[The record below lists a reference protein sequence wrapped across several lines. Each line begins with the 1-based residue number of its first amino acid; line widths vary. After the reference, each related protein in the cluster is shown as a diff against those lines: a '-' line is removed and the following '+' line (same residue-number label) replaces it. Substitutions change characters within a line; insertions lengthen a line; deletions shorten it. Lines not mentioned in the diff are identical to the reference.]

1 MTVLTCENVTVL
13 RGKTPVLQDVSL
25 DIPAGARIAFLGHN
39 GAGKSTLIKSIL
51 GLIRL
56 SGGHIQICGAA
67 PGSNAARAHVAY
79 LPEAVAFPNALTG
92 REILRMFAA
101 LAGQSAHS
109 TDDYFARVGLDE
121 AADRRVKTYSKGM
134 RQRLGLAQVLI
145 GQPKLALLD
154 EPASGLDPVSR
165 HDLYSI
171 IDELAASG
179 TAVLIASHAL
189 TEVEARTDRI
199 AILKK
204 GKLVADDTLSNLADA
219 AGLRTTV
226 RVRASQS
233 HVADQIAADTGGA
246 RVNGMSVEI
255 LCGAD
260 QKMATLNALS
270 GYAPGV
276 ADVDIM
282 PPGLE
287 ELYRHYSGGL
297 T

>member
-1 MTVLTCENVTVL
+1 MTVLTCENVTKL

-25 DIPAGARIAFLGHN
+25 AVPEGARIALLGHN

-51 GLIRL
+51 GLTPL
-56 SGGHIQICGAA
+56 TSGRIDIAGAT
-67 PGSNAARAHVAY
+67 PGSNTARAHVAY

-92 REILRMFAA
+92 REVLTMFAA
-101 LAGQSAHS
+101 LAGDRKAPIGDHLTQ
-109 TDDYFARVGLDE
+109 VGLAE

-145 GQPKLALLD
+145 GKPKLALLD
-154 EPASGLDPVSR
+154 EPTSGLDPVSR
-165 HDLYSI
+165 HDLYAI
-171 IDELAASG
+171 IDDLAAQG

-199 AILKK
+199 AILRK
-204 GKLVADDTLSNLADA
+204 GALVADDTLTNLAAA

-226 RVRASQS
+226 RVRTAQP
-233 HVADQIAADTGGA
+233 QIADRIAAETGGA

-276 ADVDIM
+276 ADVDIL

-287 ELYRHYSGGL
+287 ELYRHYSGGQP
-297 T
+297 

>member
-1 MTVLTCENVTVL
+1 MTVLTCENVTKL
-13 RGKTPVLQDVSL
+13 RGKTHVLQDVSL
-25 DIPAGARIAFLGHN
+25 AVPEGARIALLGHN
-39 GAGKSTLIKSIL
+39 GAGKSTLIKAIL
-51 GLIRL
+51 GLTPL
-56 SGGHIQICGAA
+56 TSGRIDIAGAT

-92 REILRMFAA
+92 REVLTMFAA
-101 LAGQSAHS
+101 LAGDRHAPIDSHLTQ
-109 TDDYFARVGLDE
+109 VGLAD

-145 GQPKLALLD
+145 GKPKLALLD
-154 EPASGLDPVSR
+154 EPTSGLDPVSR
-165 HDLYSI
+165 HDLYAI
-171 IDELAASG
+171 IDDLAAQG

-199 AILKK
+199 AILRK
-204 GKLVADDTLSNLADA
+204 GELVADDTLTSLAAA

-226 RVRASQS
+226 RVRTAQPQL
-233 HVADQIAADTGGA
+233 ADRIAAETGGA

-276 ADVDIM
+276 ADVDIV

-287 ELYRHYSGGL
+287 ELYRHYSGGQP
-297 T
+297 